1 MKKTAAERLNVLA
14 ELLTNKAEKI
24 RNKTQG
30 VEANVNTTANKR
42 FSKQSQK

>member
-1 MKKTAAERLNVLA
+1 MEKTVSQRLIEMAEVL
-14 ELLTNKAEKI
+14 TVKAEEI

-30 VEANVNTTANKR
+30 VEANVSTTANKR